1 MVKHLNRDIQVW
13 YQSLRVWLL
22 PGALVSC
29 MLAAC
34 QVGNE
39 VAADPAVAE
48 IELASTIPCH
58 AICECP
64 AGYNTCT
71 GSPSEAGICSS
82 QVFGPLPSPLP
93 GPFCASTCQCNGGVG
108 CVGGYCVPATMTA
121 SPNPVII
128 PAGQTTATFT
138 LTWNAP
144 DYIQVDLLGVQN
156 LEHPGQVLFLGS
168 GPSAGTALEPMSV
181 GEVATLWLYNH
192 GDRTT
197 PIATL
202 HIAGRH

>member
-1 MVKHLNRDIQVW
+1 
-13 YQSLRVWLL
+13 
-22 PGALVSC
+22 

-34 QVGNE
+34 QVPDE
-39 VAADPAVAE
+39 TAADPAVAE
-48 IELASTIPCH
+48 IEMASTIPCH
-58 AICECP
+58 NICECP
-64 AGYNTCT
+64 AGYNICT
-71 GSPSEAGICSS
+71 GSPAEAGICFN
-82 QVFGPLPSPLP
+82 QVFGPLPSPAP
-93 GPFCASTCQCNGGVG
+93 GPFCGSTCQCSGGVG
-108 CVGGYCVPATMTA
+108 CVGGYCVAATMTA

-144 DYIQVDLLGVQN
+144 DYIQVDLLGQQN
-156 LEHPGQVLFLGS
+156 LQNPGEVLFLGS
-168 GPSAGTALEPMSV
+168 GPNHGSAPEPMSV

-202 HIAGRH
+202 RVTGRH